1 MVALCIGSAVG
12 GFFGP
17 QALSRII
24 SKRRLKLILGVLV
37 LVEGLGVLYKTWG
50 K

>member
-1 MVALCIGSAVG
+1 MLALSIGSAVG

-24 SKRRLKLILGVLV
+24 SKRKLKLILGGLV
-37 LVEGLGVLYKTWG
+37 LVEGLGVLYKTRG
-50 K
+50 R